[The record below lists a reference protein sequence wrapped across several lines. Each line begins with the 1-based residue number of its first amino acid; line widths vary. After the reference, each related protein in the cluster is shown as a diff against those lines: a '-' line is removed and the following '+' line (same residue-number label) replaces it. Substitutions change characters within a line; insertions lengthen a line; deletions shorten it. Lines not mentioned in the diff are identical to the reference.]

1 SSAFLFFFSS
11 RRRHTRWPRD
21 WSSDVCSSDLRLARE
36 QIVDLEVV
44 RLTEARQPY
53 LASLLEFA
61 NGPAP
66 IAAIP
71 APPFLAERQLVERI
85 ALMLEEVRMSR
96 RRLIASLGAIS
107 CCLILIISLAAWT
120 FPLQGG
126 PLPAPS
132 TLGGVWQQNL
142 DRAVPLLRRIEV
154 KHHDFTGNVLR
165 DTVVNDERTRL
176 NQLPG
181 RLTVETAYDQAK
193 AGKMKE
199 ALESFWSERGITVE
213 VRTTLTPYARST
225 RYANLQFDVYEQIIL
240 PGRL

>member
-1 SSAFLFFFSS
+1 MIRRPPRSTLFPYTTLFRSSAQVDSPVTFRFGAPGVLLPELFASWAPRFQSAIACHELLHVPRLDWVHHLGEEILRAVFWFHPAIAWLVS
-11 RRRHTRWPRD
+11 R
-21 WSSDVCSSDLRLARE
+21 VRLARE

-44 RLTEARQPY
+44 RLTEARKPY

-132 TLGGVWQQNL
+132 TLG
-142 DRAVPLLRRIEV
+142 A
-154 KHHDFTGNVLR
+154 
-165 DTVVNDERTRL
+165 
-176 NQLPG
+176 
-181 RLTVETAYDQAK
+181 
-193 AGKMKE
+193 
-199 ALESFWSERGITVE
+199 
-213 VRTTLTPYARST
+213 
-225 RYANLQFDVYEQIIL
+225 
-240 PGRL
+240 